1 MASQPG
7 RRWKPSATFLLRG
20 GLLSLLLGALIG
32 LLIALG
38 ADRLE
43 PFLLLLTGLL
53 GLLVFL
59 SSCTMLAATAHL
71 IAPMSAP
78 VKVLSLTALFFAA
91 GVISWFGVYGLFLV
105 VKAKPLRISLPD
117 VALPVAI
124 TGLVAVVVGFGFY
137 AYDALRQRLL
147 QSVSRLKEAE
157 FAERELDVARS
168 IHRRLLPPTEID
180 GEGYRI
186 AARNVPARFVAGD
199 FYDIFSL
206 RDGTM
211 GIAVA
216 DVAGKGMGA
225 SLIMAS
231 VKAMLPLVA
240 AERTVEETL
249 QALNRKLV
257 ADLGR
262 REFVAVCFASFDPRT
277 GNLRLANAGLPDPY
291 LLRPGE
297 PPTTLSVP
305 GHRLPLGLRRDQA
318 YRSIRA
324 KLHPGDRLLL
334 VTDGLPEA
342 LTLEGEPL
350 GYEAFGALLTA
361 RELAPAL
368 WLDELL
374 GQVQRETRAELED
387 DWTALLLER
396 PTGVAKV
403 WFSRTT

>member
-1 MASQPG
+1 
-7 RRWKPSATFLLRG
+7 
-20 GLLSLLLGALIG
+20 
-32 LLIALG
+32 
-38 ADRLE
+38 
-43 PFLLLLTGLL
+43 
-53 GLLVFL
+53 
-59 SSCTMLAATAHL
+59 
-71 IAPMSAP
+71 
-78 VKVLSLTALFFAA
+78 
-91 GVISWFGVYGLFLV
+91 
-105 VKAKPLRISLPD
+105 
-117 VALPVAI
+117 
-124 TGLVAVVVGFGFY
+124 
-137 AYDALRQRLL
+137 
-147 QSVSRLKEAE
+147 
-157 FAERELDVARS
+157 
-168 IHRRLLPPTEID
+168 
-180 GEGYRI
+180 
-186 AARNVPARFVAGD
+186 
-199 FYDIFSL
+199 
-206 RDGTM
+206 M

-257 ADLGR
+257 ADLDR

-277 GNLRLANAGLPDPY
+277 GDLRLANAGLPDPY

-297 PPTTLSVP
+297 PPATLSVP

-324 KLHPGDRLLL
+324 KLHAGDRLLL

-350 GYEAFGALLTA
+350 GYEAFGALLPA